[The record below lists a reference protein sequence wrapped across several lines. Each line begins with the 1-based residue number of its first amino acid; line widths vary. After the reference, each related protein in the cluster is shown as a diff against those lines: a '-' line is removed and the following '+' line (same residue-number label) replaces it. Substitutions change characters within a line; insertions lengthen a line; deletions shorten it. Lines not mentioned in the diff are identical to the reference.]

1 MNLTDTCEKPTLEGY
16 LHVYKVNDDGTE
28 QEIFVEQNL
37 VVNQASWILRD
48 LMFGSNE
55 DRISQIYFGDMNL
68 VPTDDLKNINPPALS
83 DTDLANHL
91 YSKETTKTIET
102 YADHPAIR
110 YETTLNK
117 NEFNGDGEQLIT
129 EYALATIGNRIFT
142 RKTRAAI
149 YKDNES
155 TLKFVWWL
163 VFN

>member
-1 MNLTDTCEKPTLEGY
+1 
-16 LHVYKVNDDGTE
+16 
-28 QEIFVEQNL
+28 
-37 VVNQASWILRD
+37 
-48 LMFGSNE
+48 MFGSDD

-68 VPTDDLKNINPPALS
+68 VPTDDLKNINPPALT
-83 DTDLANHL
+83 DTDLANKL
-91 YSKETTKTIET
+91 YAKATTKTIET

-129 EYALATIGNRIFT
+129 EYALATINNRIFT